1 MELTDKDL
9 KALMI
14 EALDY
19 NSQVVAMCT
28 AWFGKTDT
36 KRNTD
41 KFIKEYKKLAKIS
54 MERRKE
60 ILGIEEE

>member
-1 MELTDKDL
+1 MDITEKDL
-9 KALMI
+9 NALMI

-36 KRNTD
+36 KRSTD
-41 KFIKEYKKLAKIS
+41 KFIKEYKKLSELS
-54 MERRKE
+54 MERRRE